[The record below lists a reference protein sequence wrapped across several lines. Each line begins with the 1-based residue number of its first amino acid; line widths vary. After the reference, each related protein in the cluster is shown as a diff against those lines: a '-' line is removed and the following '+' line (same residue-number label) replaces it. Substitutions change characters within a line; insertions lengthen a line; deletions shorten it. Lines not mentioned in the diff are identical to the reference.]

1 MSIVAIQGVR
11 GSYSEEATRNL
22 LGEDAEIVE
31 CLDFAATFN
40 AVANSQAEFAV
51 VPVENKIVG
60 EIAGAVNLLRQ
71 GKFTVH
77 DRFVLRVEHILAGT
91 VHSSLNRI
99 ATVRSHSEALK
110 QCGRFLG
117 ERKGWKL
124 IVGADTASSIR
135 RIVEEGVSEDAA
147 VGSRR
152 AAEMYGANI
161 LAEEIADDLDN
172 WTTFLLIG
180 KNTE

>member
-1 MSIVAIQGVR
+1 VSIVAIQGVR

-22 LGEDAEIVE
+22 LGEVAEIVE

-40 AVANSQAEFAV
+40 AVANLQAEFAV

-60 EIAGAVNLLRQ
+60 EIAGAANLLRQ
-71 GKFTVH
+71 GNFTVY
-77 DRFVLRVEHILAGT
+77 DRFALRVKHILAGT
-91 VHSSLNRI
+91 ADASLNRI
-99 ATVRSHSEALK
+99 ATVRSHVEALK

-117 ERKGWKL
+117 KRTGWRK

-135 RIVEEGVSEDAA
+135 RIVEEGAAEDAA
-147 VGSRR
+147 IGSRR
-152 AAEMYGANI
+152 AAEIYGANI
-161 LAEEIADDLDN
+161 LAEDIADDHDN

-180 KNTE
+180 KSTE